1 MSNEVILPEV
11 DCIEQNEDTLTLSL
25 SISEEVYYFAGHFPN
40 APILAGVVQVHWALY
55 YLNKYFG
62 RQVKDYKAIDALKFQ
77 VIIAPNSQV
86 KLCLKKINETKFS
99 FSYSSDHGSHSS
111 GRVVYQ

>member
-1 MSNEVILPEV
+1 MNNDVILPEV
-11 DCIEQNEDTLTLSL
+11 DHIEQNEETLTLSL
-25 SISEEVYYFAGHFPN
+25 TISEDVYYFAGHFPN

-55 YLNKYFG
+55 YLNKYFAM
-62 RQVKDYKAIDALKFQ
+62 QVSDYKAIDALKFQ

-86 KLCLKKINETKFS
+86 KLCLKKINENKFS

>member
-1 MSNEVILPEV
+1 MFPEV
-11 DCIEQNEDTLTLSL
+11 NHIERNEDTLTLSL

-40 APILAGVVQVHWALY
+40 APILAGVVQVHWALH
-55 YLNKYFG
+55 YLNEYFNM
-62 RQVKDYKAIDALKFQ
+62 QVSDYKAIDALKFQ

-86 KLCLKKINETKFS
+86 NLCLKKINDYKFS
-99 FSYSSDHGSHSS
+99 FSYSSENGSHSS